1 MACPDCEERRKR
13 LRDAIMRG
21 KLAEAR
27 DITVEGLR
35 VMIGI
40 DSAADHRRD
49 AVAEVLPTNTPK
61 ADPAPTKTGKGK

>member
-1 MACPDCEERRKR
+1 MACVECEARRKA

-21 KLAEAR
+21 KMAEAM

-40 DSAADHRRD
+40 DAGADHRRD
-49 AVAEVLPTNTPK
+49 AELMKKFAGTP
-61 ADPAPTKTGKGK
+61 DGKPKRRRR